1 MATQPMFKFE
11 LGWLLRER
19 FMDKVRDIWR
29 HVVGCCT
36 PMEIWQRKIRRLRQ
50 YLRDWAKNTIGK
62 YKKDK
67 KEILNTLDMLDKKI
81 EHIPLDAN
89 EINIKQCLNNQSTHL
104 L

>member
-36 PMEIWQRKIRRLRQ
+36 TMEIWQRKIRMLRQ
-50 YLRDWAKNTIGK
+50 YLRDWAKKHNWEIQDGQKGDTKYIG
-62 YKKDK
+62 YVR
-67 KEILNTLDMLDKKI
+67 
-81 EHIPLDAN
+81 
-89 EINIKQCLNNQSTHL
+89 
-104 L
+104 